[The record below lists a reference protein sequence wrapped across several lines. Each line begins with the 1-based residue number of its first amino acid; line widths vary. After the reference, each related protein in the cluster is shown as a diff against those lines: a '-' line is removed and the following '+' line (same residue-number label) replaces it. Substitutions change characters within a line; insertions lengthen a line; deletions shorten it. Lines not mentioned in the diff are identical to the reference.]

1 MKTRKWQAIAVW
13 TTVLVLC
20 VAMVAVITAGCG
32 SDTDTSG
39 TDSTET
45 ATSGGALDLTEAD
58 SGGTFT
64 VGVGDTITVVIPGN
78 PTTGYEWK
86 SDLSEEAAAL
96 LELAG
101 EPVYEAD
108 PVAEGI
114 VGSGGKY
121 TFTFTGAAAG
131 EAELKLVYWRSFEPD
146 VEPIDTFT
154 ATITIE

>member
-45 ATSGGALDLTEAD
+45 GTSGGALDLAEAD

-96 LELAG
+96 LELTG

-108 PVAEGI
+108 AVAENV

-131 EAELKLVYWRSFEPD
+131 EAELTLVYWRSFEPD